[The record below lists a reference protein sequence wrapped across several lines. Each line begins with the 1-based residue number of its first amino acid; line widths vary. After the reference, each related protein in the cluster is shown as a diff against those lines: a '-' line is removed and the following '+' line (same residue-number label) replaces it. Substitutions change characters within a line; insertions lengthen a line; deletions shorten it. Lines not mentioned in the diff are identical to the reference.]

1 MPSPKVS
8 CIMLVNG
15 RERMVERAIKAFE
28 ARTYENA
35 ELIVYGSTAPS
46 IGLSHHY
53 RADFPIYRFWNTR
66 LFEVS
71 TRPSTIGELRN
82 EANEF
87 ATGEIILHMDSDD
100 WSAPQRIET
109 QVQQLI
115 SSGVDCVGFNEVL
128 FWREPELEFDK
139 RFGDDGFGE
148 VTEDENSI
156 SIECGPLVEVPG
168 SAWRYH
174 NRNPDYGIGG
184 SLCYWRTAWQRTPFE
199 AMPNAKGSTGE
210 DNRFLQ
216 QVSSKGYL
224 GFSMVSCGRERFRNA
239 EIEMD
244 VDKVTNTPLLICSV
258 HGGNTATGYADIE
271 ANSHTIRPTWFR
283 AAGWDSYC
291 AEAMRLG

>member
-35 ELIVYGSTAPS
+35 ELIVFETGAAPLVDLAAHY
-46 IGLSHHY
+46 GLSAGY
-53 RADFPIYRFWNTR
+53 TWYYDSG
-66 LFEVS
+66 LQS
-71 TRPSTIGELRN
+71 STIGEIRN